1 MKKTEPIRS
10 KKLIRDILIYLK
22 NNNERNYMFFLTGL
36 HTGLRVSDLL
46 RLRVRDVKDKT
57 HISLIE
63 GKTGKAKQILI
74 SDELRKELK
83 IYCEGK
89 QHYEFLFQSR
99 EGGNEPITRVRAY
112 QILKEVG
119 DIFGIHISCH
129 VLRKTFGLDHYERN
143 KDVAALM
150 KIFNHSSPEITL
162 TYIGVIQKE
171 LDLSMK
177 GASFL

>member
-1 MKKTEPIRS
+1 MKSTEPIRS
-10 KKLIRDILIYLK
+10 KKLIRDILIHLRSK
-22 NNNERNYMFFLTGL
+22 NDRNYIFFLIGL

-57 HISLIE
+57 HINLIE
-63 GKTGKAKQILI
+63 GKTGKSKQIII

-83 IYCEGK
+83 TYCEGK
-89 QHYEFLFQSR
+89 QHYEFLFKSR
-99 EGGNEPITRVRAY
+99 EGGNDPISRVRAY
-112 QILKEVG
+112 QILIEIG

-177 GASFL
+177 STSFL